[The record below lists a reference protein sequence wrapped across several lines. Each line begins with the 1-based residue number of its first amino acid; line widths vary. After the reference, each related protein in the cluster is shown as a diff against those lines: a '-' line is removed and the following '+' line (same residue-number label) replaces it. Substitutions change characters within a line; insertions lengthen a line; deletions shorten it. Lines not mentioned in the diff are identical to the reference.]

1 MPKVSTDLLAAYDLA
16 PHKAQGGTCP
26 ACGLPV
32 DAPDRRRTE
41 ETLRTVALG
50 VSAAT
55 GEALFQAI
63 VRYLSLALGVDFAFV
78 GEVVSDP
85 LPRVQTLAMAHH
97 GGVIVDNLAYDL
109 RGTPCE
115 NVVASGFQY
124 IPERVCELYPGEN
137 MLAAYGLKSYA
148 G

>member
-1 MPKVSTDLLAAYDLA
+1 MSQSHANRLAASA
-16 PHKAQGGTCP
+16 PAAREARGATCP

-85 LPRVQTLAMAHH
+85 LPRVQTLAMAHR
-97 GGVIVDNLAYDL
+97 GGVATWPWS
-109 RGTPCE
+109 RSWRT
-115 NVVASGFQY
+115 
-124 IPERVCELYPGEN
+124 
-137 MLAAYGLKSYA
+137 
-148 G
+148 